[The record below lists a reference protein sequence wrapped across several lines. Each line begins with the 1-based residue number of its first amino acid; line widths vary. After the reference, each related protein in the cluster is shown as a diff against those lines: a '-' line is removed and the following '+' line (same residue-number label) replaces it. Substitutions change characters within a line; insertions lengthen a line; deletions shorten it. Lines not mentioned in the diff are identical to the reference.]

1 MKKGKIDS
9 TGRFELE
16 TEDEP
21 NKEKSRKTENSRK

>member
-21 NKEKSRKTENSRK
+21 NKEREKENSRK